1 MFLRSDAPFE
11 PQEAPVAQRRE
22 IRLVLTV
29 LLAAPLAACSGG
41 EEGTSAGVAP
51 PHLIDAGRLVH
62 TSAAPDADPGKPF
75 TVTAQSGGT
84 LTDVT
89 LSGPDGRQ
97 VAGALD
103 ADGRGWHS
111 TGPLAPSTHYT
122 ARIAATDGHGGR
134 GETGAEFTT
143 KQADRLLTAALG
155 PDLGRDT
162 YGVGEPLTVLL
173 SEAVTDPA
181 ARRQVEQALTVSSEP
196 AVVGAWHWVDD
207 KNLHFRPRD
216 FWPAGAKVKLAYNAQ
231 GHAIDGQLYGG
242 PPSTVSF
249 KVGDRVEA
257 IVDAGS
263 DQLTFKRNG
272 QVVNTIPVTT
282 GKPGFDTRN
291 GIKVV
296 LGQERQV
303 QMSSETIGIAKGS
316 TEAYDLKVEWATRVT
331 WSGEYVHAAPWSVG
345 SQGVENVSHG
355 CTGMSTDNAKWFYDN
370 TRVGDIVQVVNSKGH
385 PMEPFGNGFGDWN
398 LSWDD
403 WVKGSALGK
412 PVTTDAPPPAA
423 LAAATLRPQL

>member
-1 MFLRSDAPFE
+1 MGGTRA
-11 PQEAPVAQRRE
+11 AGRGTTGAGRGRRG
-22 IRLVLTV
+22 RAWLVLAP
-29 LLAAPLAACSGG
+29 LLAGPVAACSGG
-41 EEGTSAGVAP
+41 GTGSQPAGVAP
-51 PHLIDAGRLVH
+51 PHAIDAGRLVH
-62 TSAAPDADPGKPF
+62 TSAAPNTDPGKPF
-75 TVTAQSGGT
+75 TVTTAAGGA

-103 ADGRGWHS
+103 ADGHGWHS
-111 TGPLAPSTHYT
+111 TGPLAPGTHYT

-134 GETGAEFTT
+134 GETTADFSTR
-143 KQADRLLTAALG
+143 QADRLLTAVLG
-155 PDLGRDT
+155 PDLGRQV
-162 YGVGEPLTVLL
+162 YGVGEPLTVQL

-181 ARRQVEQALTVSSEP
+181 ARRVVEQSLAVSSQP
-196 AVVGAWHWVDD
+196 AVLGAWYWVDG
-207 KNLHFRPRD
+207 KNLHFRPQEY
-216 FWPAGAKVKLAYNAQ
+216 WPAGAKVKLSWNAQ
-231 GHAIDGQLYGG
+231 GRSIDGQLYGG
-242 PPSTVSF
+242 DPGSLAFT
-249 KVGDRVEA
+249 VGDRVEA
-257 IVDAGS
+257 IVDAAS

-282 GKPGFDTRN
+282 GKPGFSTRN

-316 TEAYDLKVEWATRVT
+316 NEAYDLKVEWATRVT

-355 CTGMSTDNAKWFYDN
+355 CTGMSTDNAKWFYEQ

-385 PMEPFGNGFGDWN
+385 DMELFGNGFGDWN
-398 LSWDD
+398 LSWSD
-403 WVKGSALGK
+403 WLKGSALGK
-412 PVTTDAPPPAA
+412 PVNTDTPATA
-423 LAAATLRPQL
+423 VAAATLRPQV

>member
-1 MFLRSDAPFE
+1 MWLALAP
-11 PQEAPVAQRRE
+11 
-22 IRLVLTV
+22 
-29 LLAAPLAACSGG
+29 LLATPLAACSGG
-41 EEGTSAGVAP
+41 GSQGAAASP
-51 PHLIDAGRLVH
+51 PHVIDASRLVH
-62 TSAAPDADPGKPF
+62 TSAAAQTDPGKPF
-75 TVTAQSGGT
+75 TVTVQTGGS

-97 VAGALD
+97 VAGVLD
-103 ADGRGWHS
+103 ADGHGWHT
-111 TGPLAPSTHYT
+111 TGPLAPGTHYT

-134 GETGAEFTT
+134 GETTADFTT
-143 KQADRLLTAALG
+143 EQAGRLLTATLG

-162 YGVGEPLTVLL
+162 YGVGEPLTVQL

-181 ARRQVEQALTVSSEP
+181 ARREVEQSLTVSSQP
-196 AVVGAWHWVDD
+196 AVVGAWYWVDG
-207 KNLHFRPRD
+207 KNLHFRPKD
-216 FWPAGAKVKLAYNAQ
+216 YWPAGAKVKLAWNAQ
-231 GHAIDGQLYGG
+231 GRSIDGQLYGG
-242 PPSTVSF
+242 APSSLAFT
-249 KVGDRVEA
+249 VGDRVEA
-257 IVDAGS
+257 IVDAAS

-316 TEAYDLKVEWATRVT
+316 SEAYDLKVEWATRVT
-331 WSGEYVHAAPWSVG
+331 WSGEYVHAAPWSVA
-345 SQGVENVSHG
+345 SQGVDNVSHG
-355 CTGMSTDNAKWFYDN
+355 CTGMSTDNARWFYEQ

-398 LSWDD
+398 LSWTD
-403 WVKGSALGK
+403 WLKGSALGRS
-412 PVTTDAPPPAA
+412 VTTDAPPETVS
-423 LAAATLRPQL
+423 AAATLRPQV

>member
-1 MFLRSDAPFE
+1 M
-11 PQEAPVAQRRE
+11 AQRRE
-22 IRLVLTV
+22 IRFVLTT
-29 LLAAPLAACSGG
+29 LLFAPVAACSGG
-41 EEGTSAGVAP
+41 GDGSGTAAVAP
-51 PHLIDAGRLVH
+51 PHLIDASHLVH
-62 TSAAPDADPGKPF
+62 TSAAADADPGKPF
-75 TVTAQSGGT
+75 TVTAERGT
-84 LTDVT
+84 SLTDVT

-103 ADGRGWHS
+103 PDGHGWHS
-111 TGPLAPSTHYT
+111 TGALAASTHYT
-122 ARIAATDGHGGR
+122 ARIAASDGHGGR
-134 GETGAEFTT
+134 GETTAEFST
-143 KQADRLLTAALG
+143 KQAERLLTAALG

-162 YGVGEPLTVLL
+162 YGVGEPLTVQL

-181 ARRQVEQALTVSSEP
+181 ARQQVERSLTVSSEP
-196 AVVGAWHWVDD
+196 AVTGAWHWVDG
-207 KNLHFRPRD
+207 KNLHFRPHD
-216 FWPAGAKVKLAYNAQ
+216 YWPAGAKVKLTFDGQ
-231 GHAIDGQLYGG
+231 GRAIDGKLYVGA
-242 PPSTVSF
+242 PSSLAF

-257 IVDAGS
+257 LVDAAT

-296 LGQERQV
+296 LGQERSV
-303 QMSSETIGIAKGS
+303 QMKSETIGISQGS

-331 WSGEYVHAAPWSVG
+331 WSGEYVHAAPWSVA
-345 SQGVENVSHG
+345 SQGAENVSHG
-355 CTGMSTDNAKWFYDN
+355 CTGMSTDNAKWFYEQ

-385 PMEPFGNGFGDWN
+385 QMEPFGNGFGDWN

-412 PVTTDAPPPAA
+412 PVSTDAPAPAA
-423 LAAATLRPQL
+423 IAAATLRPQL